1 MIISL
6 IAAMARNRVI
16 GYQGKM
22 PWHLPADLK
31 HFKKITLNK
40 PILMGRKTFESIG
53 HALPGRRN
61 IVITR
66 DKTFTAPD
74 IEVAHDLPTA
84 IALAAGAPEVM
95 IIGGGELYQQAIK
108 LANCLYLT
116 LIDAE
121 FLGDTFFPTYEGGEW
136 HEVASEGSSPTP
148 DNPYY
153 YRFVTYKR

>member
-6 IAAMARNRVI
+6 VAAMAHHRVI

-40 PILMGRKTFESIG
+40 PIVMGRKTFESIG
-53 HALPGRRN
+53 RALPHRRN

-66 DKTFTAPD
+66 DKAFMAPG
-74 IEVAHDLPTA
+74 IEVVHDLPA
-84 IALAAGAPEVM
+84 ALALVSGSPEVM

-108 LANCLYLT
+108 IADHLYLT

-121 FLGDTFFPTYEGGEW
+121 FPGDTFFPAYEEDW
-136 HEVASEGSSPTP
+136 HEIASESHAP
-148 DNPYY
+148 DAENPYK
-153 YRFVTYKR
+153 YKFINLEK